1 MGGNKGEKMAAFP
14 ISSNFEGDFVL
25 QLVSVDTKDTMDQV
39 AEKCA
44 YHSVGRRVTPQP
56 DKVMRVR
63 LHQSTE
69 CFPREMRVS
78 EAGWRPTETLD
89 IIFAD
94 Q

>member
-1 MGGNKGEKMAAFP
+1 
-14 ISSNFEGDFVL
+14 
-25 QLVSVDTKDTMDQV
+25 MDQV

-44 YHSVGRRVTPQP
+44 YHSVNRRVAPQP

-63 LHQSTE
+63 LHNAGD
-69 CFPREMRVS
+69 FYPRNMKVS
-78 EAGWRPTETLD
+78 DANWRPTETLD

>member
-1 MGGNKGEKMAAFP
+1 MAAFP
-14 ISSNFEGDFVL
+14 INSNFQGDFVL
-25 QLVSVDTKDTMDQV
+25 QLVPVDTDDTMDQV

-44 YHSVGRRVTPQP
+44 YHSVNRRVAPQP

-63 LHQSTE
+63 LHDKE
-69 CFPREMRVS
+69 DFYPRDMKVS
-78 EAGWRPTETLD
+78 DANWRPTETVD

>member
-1 MGGNKGEKMAAFP
+1 MAVFP

-25 QLVSVDTKDTMDQV
+25 QLIPVDTDDTMDQV

-44 YHSVGRRVTPQP
+44 YHSVGRRVAPQP
-56 DKVMRVR
+56 DKIMRVR
-63 LHQSTE
+63 VHQATE
-69 CFPREMRVS
+69 SLPRDMKVS
-78 EAGWRPTETLD
+78 EAGWRPTETID

>member
-1 MGGNKGEKMAAFP
+1 MAAFP

-25 QLVSVDTKDTMDQV
+25 QLIPVDTGDTMDQV

-44 YHSVGRRVTPQP
+44 YHSVGRRVAPQP
-56 DKVMRVR
+56 DKIMRVR
-63 LHQSTE
+63 LHQAAES
-69 CFPREMRVS
+69 FPRDMKVS
-78 EAGWRPTETLD
+78 ETGWRPTETLD